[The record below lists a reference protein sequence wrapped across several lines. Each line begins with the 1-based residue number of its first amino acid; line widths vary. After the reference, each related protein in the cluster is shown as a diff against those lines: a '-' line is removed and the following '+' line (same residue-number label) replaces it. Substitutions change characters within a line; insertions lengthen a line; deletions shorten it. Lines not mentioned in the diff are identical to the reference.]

1 MSSKKDD
8 ISEKE
13 NDFIEKVAK
22 RIVDSE
28 LDPIAMMVLQ
38 TIKPVST
45 IGGELAY
52 FFLAPY
58 LPLLDE
64 KGYDFLDT
72 FEQRKNIEKLIVRVE
87 RLNKE
92 KSKEKEANR
101 GSNFWG
107 KLKVFLKV

>member
-1 MSSKKDD
+1 MISSKKDD
-8 ISEKE
+8 ISIKE
-13 NDFIEKVAK
+13 NELIEKIAK

-45 IGGELAY
+45 IGGELAF

-64 KGYDFLDT
+64 QGYDFLDT
-72 FEQRKNIEKLIVRVE
+72 FEKGRI
-87 RLNKE
+87 
-92 KSKEKEANR
+92 
-101 GSNFWG
+101 
-107 KLKVFLKV
+107 